1 MIQERYA
8 LAARASSLGMSDIT
22 QGPADVLTA
31 AGWAGQSDKLGIG
44 TLLSRLRA
52 EADSV
57 SVREL
62 DGANEG
68 VDRVLLLMRLQTLGP
83 AKDALMRYGSIS
95 ATRLKLGITDAQVA
109 RVIGAVIR
117 HWLWPQCKHCDGR
130 GTVDSTEKGPAVR
143 VCKHCK
149 GSGKASLSGG
159 EGDEIKLGAHM
170 LAMCDEFSASSLGRI
185 SRHLR
190 HS

>member
-62 DGANEG
+62 EGANDG
-68 VDRVLLLMRLQTLGP
+68 VDRVLLMMRLQTLG
-83 AKDALMRYGSIS
+83 AVKDALMRYGAIM
-95 ATRLKLGITDAQVA
+95 AARLKLDITAAQLD
-109 RVIGAVIR
+109 RVTRAVIR

-130 GTVDSTEKGPAVR
+130 GTVDSAEKGPAVR
-143 VCKHCK
+143 VCRHCK

-170 LAMCDEFSASSLGRI
+170 LAVCDEFSGLALGRI
-185 SRHLR
+185 SRYLR
-190 HS
+190 NA